1 MSQLKGMKKPL
12 KGIGTLG
19 RVAYVSAEQIIASS
33 ITVPGLIDVDGLL
46 ENVIINNAVINNT
59 QIGVESPN
67 VGYFTILQSGR
78 EGEGYTVLFYGF
90 NDDYVLWDPDNSLFE
105 IAGGLSVRDCSLLG
119 NIRICENV
127 ISSELTDQDIIVR
140 PNGIGDLL
148 LQGGFEQRTTVGN
161 FETYVN
167 NGRIRLISGNEIS
180 IASSNNSI
188 SLDSKSDLL
197 LSTVNGDVNIRT
209 DTGAG
214 STVRK
219 FFSSIVQDS
228 PNILRV
234 TTTTPHNFETGDSIT
249 ISSSNSIPSINGSH
263 TVLSTPSTNTFL
275 ITGGIT
281 QSGTSG
287 IAWRL
292 ANNNVNFLMSS
303 GGNINIPYGVPVKI
317 GPNNSLVGSS
327 TGLTLSSGNLYIPT
341 DTSLSFNSRG
351 SIYID
356 SSDTLRVNS
365 TSQVLIATPTTVVS
379 GNTTLVDTVS
389 TRFKDPILTIGG
401 LIGTP
406 TDDQKDRG
414 VEYYWANTTGSKLG
428 WFGVKNS
435 TGRFSFIPDATN
447 VGEVVSGNTGDLEV
461 KVLYAK
467 GVTMDS
473 GGNLSMGCGN
483 VTNVKEIRGC
493 GSLTIVSTSG
503 SIVTTAN
510 ESIILNGKNSVSLN
524 SENHI
529 SIANSIPLRFGTSG
543 SNIVN
548 SGGNLRIISST
559 IETSTGNFILQTG
572 SELSLGG
579 QKILNDSV
587 GNLTL
592 VAQKD
597 ISFVP
602 SSGNILVPD
611 LKKIVLGASGNWV
624 SGSGNNLIISGA
636 NGIDV
641 NASTVGIRSQFLN
654 LSSGN
659 ISIPGSTLTRIGET
673 VGQISTSFGNL
684 FIKGNVTNSAV
695 ITDYNTV
702 HLNTKSVTI
711 PKEST
716 LLLGDNQL
724 TTTSTGELQLLGTTG
739 SIKLIR
745 GSSQIVVDTTT
756 EIKSS
761 EIVVSG
767 NLRTTDPI
775 IEIGSGR
782 NSSTIDR
789 GITFTANS
797 EGKFFGYESD
807 TGRFVYYDRA
817 VVSGDTVTGTLGNIE
832 AGGVYSQNIYFTTRG
847 SLDLSCGSINNVTSV
862 NAGTCN
868 SLNVSANDITVT
880 TTQNTT
886 VLSENILLSAR
897 NSVQI
902 PQSTNLRFGTVG
914 NVYTSSGSLVTKV
927 GNSTITTD
935 SFTVDVKS
943 NIITL
948 NTEALDIADPVIRV
962 GRVSSTNIDRGFEFI
977 KASSGSTGFIGY
989 KRISDSLVYYKNSYD
1004 TGTEIIGTL
1013 GNLQVADITSDN
1025 LTLRKGTINS
1035 DSNLVLNTSIGN
1047 ILLNP
1052 KDSVIV
1058 KEGKSISF
1066 GTEGNVQIVGDTS
1079 GQLVITS
1086 LDNLDI
1092 LTGGDI
1098 TIDSMGDATITSDKN
1113 LTLLALEDV
1122 TISSGNV
1129 ALNSST
1135 VISFGEIGTAG
1146 GYATTIGKD
1155 TTGSLVIQN
1164 DTGGIYLSSGSIT
1177 VPETSPVVFG
1187 NQNLNIYGEDDRLY
1201 INGYRG
1207 TIISGDETTFL
1218 GNLNII
1224 GNITSTNV
1232 DTDVVPFIYPL
1243 GTNSILDIT
1252 RITQISGITTGGTAG
1267 SYIIE
1272 IETDG
1277 IHYLRIGDTVTIKN
1291 TNTEPRLSGTFT
1303 VNNVIDSKILR
1314 IISSTPL
1321 TEDGTDGKLI
1331 SKLVTD
1337 PGKDVGIGVNWHT
1350 GFTTGTV
1357 EAQTG
1362 FFGFKRNTERWTF
1375 YRTGEITDNVFSGTL
1390 GNIEAS
1396 KAFLDRISGFVLD
1409 GAVSAG
1415 SNKITGTNFEIG
1427 GGSIDNTPIGVN
1439 SANVGRFTTLTSTV
1453 QTNVN
1458 NQTVSGRMSYSTERF
1473 TVSSANPTINP
1484 SNIHMVTF
1492 ISVNGVS
1499 FNGSGVMPN
1508 GTSDGQVKTIVFS
1521 SMGANCTYVL
1531 NFASGKLIAPNPINP
1546 SLVPTKITF
1555 KRKGQ
1560 SINLI
1565 WDDVGQFWVPSGGNG
1580 GYIQ

>member
-59 QIGVESPN
+59 QIGVENPN

-90 NDDYVLWDPDNSLFE
+90 NDDYVLWDPDNSMFE

-180 IASSNNSI
+180 IASSNNSV

-228 PNILRV
+228 PNVLQI
-234 TTTTPHNFETGDSIT
+234 TTTTPHNFKTGDSIT

-263 TVLSTPSTNTFL
+263 TVLSTPSTSTFL
-275 ITGGIT
+275 ITGGVT
-281 QSGTSG
+281 QPGTSG
-287 IAWRL
+287 IATRL

-303 GGNINIPYGVPVKI
+303 GGNINIPYGIPVKI
-317 GPNNSLVGSS
+317 GANNSLVGYS
-327 TGLTLSSGNLYIPT
+327 TGITLSSGNLYIPR
-341 DTSLSFNSRG
+341 DTSLTFNSHG

-356 SSDTLRVNS
+356 GNDTLHVGS
-365 TSQVLIATPTTVVS
+365 TSQVTITTPTTVVS
-379 GNTTLVDTVS
+379 GNSILLDTD
-389 TRFKDPILTIGG
+389 TARFKDPILTIGG

-406 TDDQKDRG
+406 TNDLKDRG
-414 VEYYWANTTGSKLG
+414 VEYYWANTSGSKLG

-435 TGRFSFIPDATN
+435 SGRFSFIPDATN
-447 VGEVVSGNTGDLEV
+447 VGEIVSGNTGDVEV
-461 KVLYAK
+461 KGVYAK
-467 GVTMDS
+467 DIFMNST
-473 GGNLSMGCGN
+473 GNLSMGCGN
-483 VTNVKEIRGC
+483 ITDVKEIRGC
-493 GSLTIVSTSG
+493 GSLTIVSTTG
-503 SIVTTAN
+503 SVITNANDELVLTGRNGVT
-510 ESIILNGKNSVSLN
+510 LN

-529 SIANSIPLRFGTSG
+529 SVANSIPLRFGTAG

-548 SGGNLRIISST
+548 SGGNLRIVSNT

-572 SELSLGG
+572 SELTLGG
-579 QKILNDSV
+579 QKILNDSS
-587 GNLTL
+587 GNLIL
-592 VAQKD
+592 VAQRD
-597 ISFVP
+597 IGLIP
-602 SSGNILVPD
+602 SSGNVLVPD
-611 LKKIVLGASGNWV
+611 LKKIVLGASGNSV
-624 SGSGNNLIISGA
+624 SGSGNNLVISGA
-636 NGIDV
+636 NSVDIV
-641 NASTVGIRSQFLN
+641 SNTVGIVSSALN
-654 LSSGN
+654 LSSGS
-659 ISIPGSTLTRIGET
+659 ISIPATTITRIGET
-673 VGQISTSFGNL
+673 VGVVSTSIGNL
-684 FIKGNVTNSAV
+684 VVKGTVTNNLV

-702 HLNTKSVTI
+702 SLTTDTVRI
-711 PKEST
+711 PQGSKLT
-716 LLLGDNQL
+716 LGNNQIS
-724 TTTSTGELQLLGTTG
+724 TTSTGALELVGSTG
-739 SIKLIR
+739 SINLIK
-745 GSSQIVVDTTT
+745 GSSQITVDTTT
-756 EIKSS
+756 EIRSA
-761 EIVVSG
+761 EIVLAG
-767 NLRTTDPI
+767 NLKTTDPI
-775 IEIGSGR
+775 VEIGSGK
-782 NSSTIDR
+782 SAAVDR

-807 TGRFVYYDRA
+807 TGRFVYYDSA
-817 VVSGDTVTGTLGNIE
+817 IVSGDTVSGTLGNIE
-832 AGGVYSQNIYFTTRG
+832 VGGIYSRNIYFTTRG
-847 SLDLSCGSINNVTSV
+847 SLDLSCGVINNVSAV

-868 SLNVSANDITVT
+868 SLTVSANDVTVT

-902 PQSTNLRFGTVG
+902 PETVNLRFGTVG
-914 NVYTSSGSLVTKV
+914 SVYTTSGRLVTKV
-927 GNSTITTD
+927 GNSTLTTD
-935 SFTVDVKS
+935 SFGVNLQS

-989 KRISDSLVYYKNSYD
+989 KRVSDSFVYYKASVD

-1013 GNLQVADITSDN
+1013 GNLQVADILADN
-1025 LTLRKGTINS
+1025 LTLQRGTINS
-1035 DSNLVLNTSIGN
+1035 NSNLALNTSSGN
-1047 ILLNP
+1047 VLLNP

-1058 KEGKSISF
+1058 KEGKPISF

-1079 GQLVITS
+1079 GQLVITA
-1086 LDNLDI
+1086 LDTLDI

-1098 TIDSMGDATITSDKN
+1098 TIDSIGDT
-1113 LTLLALEDV
+1113 
-1122 TISSGNV
+1122 TISSENTLSFLAGDSVSMSSGSV
-1129 ALNSST
+1129 ALNEST
-1135 VISFGEIGTAG
+1135 VVSFGTQGTSG
-1146 GYATTIGKD
+1146 GYSTTIGKD
-1155 TTGSLVIQN
+1155 TSGTLIVQN
-1164 DTGGIYLSSGSIT
+1164 YTGGIYLSSGSIS
-1177 VPETSPVVFG
+1177 VPETSPIVFG
-1187 NQNLNIYGEDDRLY
+1187 QENVNIYGEDDRLY

-1232 DTDVVPFIYPL
+1232 DTDVIPFIYPL
-1243 GTNSILDIT
+1243 GTNNILDIT
-1252 RITQISGITTGGTAG
+1252 RIAQISGGTAG
-1267 SYIIE
+1267 GTVGSSIIE
-1272 IETDG
+1272 IQTDG
-1277 IHYLRIGDTVTIKN
+1277 AHYLKIGDEISIKN
-1291 TNTEPRLSGTFT
+1291 TNTEPRLNGTFT
-1303 VNNVIDSKILR
+1303 VSNVMSNDILR
-1314 IISSTPL
+1314 ILSTISL
-1321 TEDGTDGKLI
+1321 TQNGTEGKLI

-1375 YRTGEITDNVFSGTL
+1375 FRTGTITDNVFNGTL

-1439 SANVGRFTTLTSTV
+1439 SANVGRFTALTSTV

-1473 TVSSANPTINP
+1473 TVSSANPSINP

-1492 ISVNGVS
+1492 ISVSGIS
-1499 FNGSGVMPN
+1499 FNGSGTMPN
-1508 GTSDGQVKTIVFS
+1508 GTSDGQVKTVVFS
-1521 SMGANCTYVL
+1521 AMGANCTYVL
-1531 NFASGKLIAPNPINP
+1531 NFASGKLIAPNPLNP

-1580 GYIQ
+1580 GYIE